1 MLPAFFCLWVN
12 AQTTKPYFE
21 LGAGTSFP
29 TGSFAHQSVNELKE
43 ASTAR
48 FLSLGWTCWFTK
60 WAGFSIESSFQKF
73 PSETRFSNSDLFP
86 LVKTEYQVF
95 TFMVAPTIHYGNT
108 RFINFELRP
117 LFGLQSVNIPAM
129 HLPRSSGDLLTRK
142 SISTSVCFGIKA
154 KYGIYVH
161 DPMAIYLFGSYY
173 NSQSSFTI
181 TEAYE
186 DLYTLVGFRIKTLH
200 KNISYFSLGVSI
212 AMQFPLKQID

>member
-1 MLPAFFCLWVN
+1 
-12 AQTTKPYFE
+12 
-21 LGAGTSFP
+21 
-29 TGSFAHQSVNELKE
+29 
-43 ASTAR
+43 
-48 FLSLGWTCWFTK
+48 
-60 WAGFSIESSFQKF
+60 
-73 PSETRFSNSDLFP
+73 
-86 LVKTEYQVF
+86 
-95 TFMVAPTIHYGNT
+95 
-108 RFINFELRP
+108 
-117 LFGLQSVNIPAM
+117 M